1 VTGLTMLGRSQ
12 GRRPTASRCCS
23 GWPGNR
29 DAARFCPLR
38 SWPSSGRSGRSSC
51 ADQQRRLDS
60 SSGGTLP
67 HWLRL
72 SVQWPGGCTSRRCLY
87 GSTHQ
92 PNRGVKWNFGR
103 GGAGGAAPVGSAGG
117 GAGASRTVATAA
129 AVGAAASRRSNDAI
143 LLSRSALS
151 SQRTRSP
158 RPRPRRATI
167 APYIYSI
174 HAAANWAKL
183 SCTPD
188 IYT

>member
-1 VTGLTMLGRSQ
+1 MLGRSQ

-151 SQRTRSP
+151 SQPAHSIAAAP
-158 RPRPRRATI
+158 RGRAAPPRAI
-167 APYIYSI
+167 APCSCYKIRPYLC
-174 HAAANWAKL
+174 NLL
-183 SCTPD
+183 SG
-188 IYT
+188 